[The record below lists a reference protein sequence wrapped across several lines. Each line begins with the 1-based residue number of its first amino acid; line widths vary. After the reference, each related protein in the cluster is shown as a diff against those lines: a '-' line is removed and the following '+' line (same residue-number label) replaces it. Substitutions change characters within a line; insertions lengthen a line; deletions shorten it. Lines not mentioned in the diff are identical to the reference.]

1 MRDVE
6 ESDLHIALEDIERSD
21 GHVSGTSAE
30 TTADC
35 TGGKEG
41 RRVHLD
47 LAGSLGAG
55 TTKFLVGDETPL
67 LELAAG
73 GAAAPSMVLSRPKD
87 LCEVETVE
95 EEE

>member
-1 MRDVE
+1 M
-6 ESDLHIALEDIERSD
+6 S
-21 GHVSGTSAE
+21 E
-30 TTADC
+30 TTAENTAGG
-35 TGGKEG
+35 TGGVEG
-41 RRVHLD
+41 RRVRLD
-47 LAGSLGAG
+47 LAAR
-55 TTKFLVGDETPL
+55 TMKFLVGDETPL